1 MKIVNYEEFIRMPA
15 GTIFAPYEPCIFK
28 DEFAIKTD
36 TGEEY
41 EYHSEYFNTVLE
53 KRWIFN
59 GVMPLQPWLDCE
71 HTVPELGYQGD
82 ASYEIYDG
90 SSVDYDEKGMF
101 AILEEK
107 DVLKL
112 IDILKW
118 ALKGC
123 EDEPVVVT
131 ADCGRC
137 VYRYGASKCA
147 VKYDKNACKTC
158 EPHVKLGK
166 CPCSCINPKDHT
178 CPYFEEETDA
188 REKQ

>member
-1 MKIVNYEEFIRMPA
+1 MKIVNYEEFIKMPA

-41 EYHSEYFNTVLE
+41 YNEYLKET
-53 KRWIFN
+53 RWLFN
-59 GVMPLQPWLDCE
+59 GVMPLQPWINSE
-71 HTVPELGYQGD
+71 HTCPDLGYHED

-90 SSVDYDEKGMF
+90 SSVDYDEKGLF
-101 AILEEK
+101 AILEEQ
-107 DVLKL
+107 DVKKL
-112 IDILKW
+112 IDILQW

-123 EDEPVVVT
+123 EDEPVVVQ

-137 VYRYGASKCA
+137 AYLYGASKCA

-158 EPHVKLGK
+158 EAHKKLGK
-166 CPCSCINPKDHT
+166 CPCGDIDGKTMT
-178 CPYFEEETDA
+178 CPHFEEDTDA
-188 REKQ
+188 RKKQ